1 MFLTGLSLLSS
12 GNRGDFAALTMGFIY
27 PPVLFNTAAG
37 AVNNTIIDC
46 FLMLLI
52 RATAMDSILFYMKFA
67 NDDGVKRKL
76 KPDPFYGILLD
87 K

>member
-1 MFLTGLSLLSS
+1 
-12 GNRGDFAALTMGFIY
+12 MGFIY

-52 RATAMDSILFYMKFA
+52 RATAMDSILFYMKFS

-87 K
+87 KWLVILNQGYLYSREHLCSC